1 MADVRTQLVI
11 DLQVCGR
18 RLRYRQVR
26 VTTPDGVSVS
36 VQDHAI
42 DARRQDR
49 RDVLFIHG
57 YCQSSLSWLN
67 QVTGPLR
74 QRHRLVTYDMRSHG
88 GSAKPQ
94 SRHYYCSSE
103 RWADEVAAVI
113 SSLDLKRPVIV
124 CWSYAGRVALDYL
137 TRYGDGAV
145 SGLVMVA
152 ATSTLND
159 SVFGPARATLKQMA
173 TSEGA
178 AYVVAARALLNE
190 CTFAQLPADE
200 TALMLSYNLLA
211 PIEARSAM
219 SSRSAA
225 YDDTLQGLHIPV
237 LAVHGEEDRINTI
250 AMSRHTLALCKNAH
264 LSLYPR
270 TGHLPFWEQ
279 AERFDAEL
287 GAFLDAL
294 G

>member
-1 MADVRTQLVI
+1 LVI
-11 DLQVCGR
+11 ELQVCGR
-18 RLRYRQVR
+18 RLLYRQVR
-26 VTTPDGVSVS
+26 VTTPDGVAISA
-36 VQDHAI
+36 QDHAV
-42 DARRQDR
+42 DARPSDR

-57 YCQSSLSWLN
+57 FCQSSLSWLN

-74 QRHRLVTYDMRSHG
+74 QRHRLVTYDMRGHG

-94 SRHYYCSSE
+94 SQHYYGNSE

-113 SSLDLKRPVIV
+113 SALDLKRPVIV

-137 TRYGDGAV
+137 SRYGDGAV

-159 SVFGPARATLKQMA
+159 TVFGPARATLKQMA

-178 AYVVAARALLNE
+178 AYVVAARALLSE
-190 CTFAQLPADE
+190 CTYTQLPPDE

-211 PIEARSAM
+211 PIEARAAM

-225 YDDTLQGLHIPV
+225 YDDTLQGLNIPV

-250 AMSRHTLALCKNAH
+250 AMSRHTRALCKKAH

-287 GAFLDAL
+287 GAFLDTL
-294 G
+294 D